1 MKIQCACGAKY
12 AFDVTPEMAEQPV
25 RFVCQNCGADYSEFV
40 NGLIRQELGLTAP
53 ADAPPPAAPVAEVL
67 PPPPPV
73 PEAPP
78 LPPPIFVAT
87 SRLHI
92 APPAQPAGQTAETEA
107 GSDAPQYCLKHRGE
121 ICTERCVVCQKPI
134 CPKCMEL
141 FGYVCSPLCKAK
153 AEAKKIKVPVYAGQK
168 TMVEAQ
174 FWRKAGRISWVIAAV
189 VAALFGFWFWY
200 AWFGSVPHP
209 IFSVRFTEKAY
220 SGQSQLCGINQIV
233 FLHGGTL
240 ARYDIKSNK
249 EIWSRQLI
257 DRQQI
262 EDAVAREKAA
272 LQAAEARERG
282 EAPGKTL
289 PVPEEDAVQS
299 AMRWAEAGLQLQVVG
314 SNVWVSARGKL
325 TQYDWNTGKVLQEV
339 PYAGGF
345 GDMASRGGELQTMG
359 ESENGRQLIT
369 HINLANGEVRTEE
382 IGPLG
387 TNAIV
392 AARSAPG
399 TTLMASTGGARGS
412 PAAGLP
418 LKPGADAG
426 KPLDAG
432 KVAEQAQRLPLP
444 ARIALPALLANT
456 MHQERI
462 MQEANDESDYAR
474 SQPRQGALA
483 SRMADRV
490 SFIQS
495 DNGNLEFT
503 VRLLEE
509 KIVSRE
515 AMKAPP
521 AKSALNSGDLNVTKT
536 AEVAN
541 ELLNE
546 RQRESGAGTVE
557 EDESRYQ
564 VTIHLPNSAEAADW
578 TGEVV
583 GPPALFSLKTVNVLT
598 AGKTVT
604 VFDKTNKKLWQAS
617 LAYRVPAG
625 TGVMDFGGDF
635 AGGNSQYG
643 EGPCVERGDTLLV
656 FDQAMLTAFE
666 LATGNVRWRL
676 PSVGIAGLFF
686 DDQGMLYVNSTT
698 ASPENIK
705 YSRQIDISQKT
716 DTVFLKV
723 DPKTGKTLWSVQPG
737 APISYL
743 SGKYIYAVRWSGGD
757 EEEDGM
763 AALAG
768 ITPGSAYLRIRRISP
783 RDGRIL
789 WDYQQERAPLFFQFH
804 GNMIELVFKKEVQ
817 VLKFVSF

>member
-40 NGLIRQELGLTAP
+40 NGLIRQELGLAAP
-53 ADAPPPAAPVAEVL
+53 ADAPPPSAPVAEVL
-67 PPPPPV
+67 LPPPPV

-87 SRLHI
+87 PRLRV
-92 APPAQPAGQTAETEA
+92 ASPAQPAGQTAETEA
-107 GSDAPQYCLKHRGE
+107 GSDAPQFCLKHKGE
-121 ICTERCVVCQKPI
+121 ICMERCVVCQKPI

-141 FGYVCSPLCKAK
+141 FGYVCSPLCKAR

-168 TMVEAQ
+168 TVVEAQ
-174 FWRKAGRISWVIAAV
+174 FWRKAGRISWAIAAM
-189 VAALFGFWFWY
+189 VAALLGFWFWY

-240 ARYDIKSNK
+240 ARYDIKSKK

-345 GDMASRGGELQTMG
+345 GDMASRGGELQTMA

-462 MQEANDESDYAR
+462 MQEASDQSEYAR
-474 SQPRQGALA
+474 SQSPSGALA

-490 SFIQS
+490 SLIPS
-495 DNGNLEFT
+495 KYGNLQFT

-521 AKSALNSGDLNVTKT
+521 AKSTLNSGDLNVTRT
-536 AEVAN
+536 ADVAN
-541 ELLNE
+541 EVLNE
-546 RQRESGAGTVE
+546 MQRNRGGDTVE

-564 VTIHLPNSAEAADW
+564 VTIHSPDSTEAADW

-583 GPPALFSLKTVNVLT
+583 GPPALFSLKTV
-598 AGKTVT
+598 
-604 VFDKTNKKLWQAS
+604 LWQAS
-617 LAYRVPAG
+617 LAYSVPAG
-625 TGVMDFGGDF
+625 TGVMNFGGDF
-635 AGGNSQYG
+635 AGENSQYG

-656 FDQAMLTAFE
+656 FDQAMLTAFD

-686 DDQGMLYVNSTT
+686 DDKGMLYVNSTT

-723 DPKTGKTLWSVQPG
+723 DPRTGKTLWSVQPG
-737 APISYL
+737 TPISYL
-743 SGKYIYAVRWSGGD
+743 SGNAVRWGD
-757 EEEDGM
+757 PGEEDNGM

-783 RDGRIL
+783 SDGRIL

-817 VLKFVSF
+817 VLKFLSL